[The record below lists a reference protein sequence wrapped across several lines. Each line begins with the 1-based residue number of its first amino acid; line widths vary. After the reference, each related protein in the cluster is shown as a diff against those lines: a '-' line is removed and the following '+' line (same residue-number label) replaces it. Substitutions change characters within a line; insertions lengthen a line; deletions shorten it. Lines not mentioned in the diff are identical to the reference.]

1 MQQATVVKSRAGR
14 DKGEWF
20 AVLSVEGD
28 FATVANGRSRPLS
41 RPKRKRLKH
50 LSPTGR
56 RLEAWQLATDRQ
68 LRLALSK
75 YAACC
80 DKEEVWDLGKG

>member
-1 MQQATVVKSRAGR
+1 MRQSMIVRSRAGR
-14 DKGEWF
+14 DKNEWF
-20 AVLSVEGD
+20 AVISVQGD
-28 FATVANGRSRPLS
+28 FAWVANGKSRPLS

-50 LSPTGR
+50 LAPTAQT
-56 RLEAWQLATDRQ
+56 LAPWQLATDRQ

-80 DKEEVWDLGKG
+80 DKEVSDLGEG

>member
-1 MQQATVVKSRAGR
+1 MEHQTIVRSRAGR
-14 DKGEWF
+14 DRDEWF
-20 AVLSVEGD
+20 VVLSVEGD
-28 FATVANGRSRPLS
+28 FAWVANGKSRTLA

-50 LSPTGR
+50 LAQTGR
-56 RLEAWQLATDRQ
+56 RLDPPQLATDRQ

-80 DKEEVWDLGKG
+80 EKEVSDLGKG